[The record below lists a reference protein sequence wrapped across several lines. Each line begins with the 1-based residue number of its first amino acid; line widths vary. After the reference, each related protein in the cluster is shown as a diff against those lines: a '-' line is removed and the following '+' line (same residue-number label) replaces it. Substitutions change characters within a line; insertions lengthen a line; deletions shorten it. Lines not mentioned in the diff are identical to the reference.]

1 MFGLEILDVILGL
14 AFVYLL
20 LSLICSAINEYL
32 SALLNRRG
40 HALIEGIEQLLEDAK
55 DPHLKSDVLDH
66 RLIRSM
72 FSRGRF
78 GRVRKPSYIPARTF
92 AMALLDAVENP
103 SPRARAAAA
112 AAPTAKAP
120 DADAVLGTA
129 AHGVRDILDLLKD
142 DALDDVVQ
150 SFGAEVEDAVGKAPL
165 PAGARRSVAN
175 AVATTR
181 TDLQKLHDSVEVWFN
196 NAMDRVSGEYKR
208 RTQVWLF
215 FIGLLVA
222 ILMNADSIAMWRQLS
237 SNQQLQNS
245 LASTA
250 VAQLP
255 NLTPRS
261 QPSDSA
267 PDMAHAKKVYDAAIT
282 GLEQSQLHFGWSAAD
297 RDDLR
302 GVWSPKGRGFLP
314 KLLGFLFTAVAL
326 SLGAPFWFDVL
337 NKIINIRSA
346 GRAPNERPKNPE
358 APGKRLAEVSP
369 K

>member
-1 MFGLEILDVILGL
+1 MLGLEILDVILGL

-20 LSLICSAINEYL
+20 LSLVCSALNEYVA
-32 SALLNRRG
+32 ALLNRRG
-40 HALIEGIEQLLEDAK
+40 KALIEGIGQLLDDAN
-55 DPHLKSDVLDH
+55 DPHLRSEVLNH
-66 RLIRSM
+66 RLIRSLS
-72 FSRGRF
+72 SRSPF
-78 GRVRKPSYIPARTF
+78 GKMRMPSYIPARTF
-92 AMALLDAVENP
+92 AMALLDVVENP
-103 SPRARAAAA
+103 PSRADAAVAAPAKAAAA
-112 AAPTAKAP
+112 
-120 DADAVLGTA
+120 DAGHA
-129 AHGVRDILDLLKD
+129 AHSVRDVLNLLKD

-150 SFGAEVEDAVGKAPL
+150 TFGVEVEKVVESSPL
-165 PAGARRSVAN
+165 PLATRRTVVDQVAS
-175 AVATTR
+175 TR

-196 NAMDRVSGEYKR
+196 SAMDRVSGEYKR

-215 FIGLLVA
+215 FIALLVA
-222 ILMNADSIAMWRQLS
+222 ILMNADSIGMWRQLS
-237 SNQQLQNS
+237 SNQQLRDS

-255 NLTPRS
+255 NFTPRTA
-261 QPSDSA
+261 PADSVA
-267 PDMAHAKKVYDAAIT
+267 DAAHAKAVYDAAMAQLR
-282 GLEQSQLHFGWSAAD
+282 GSQLGFGWSDAD
-297 RDDLR
+297 LAELGDAWKD
-302 GVWSPKGRGFLP
+302 GRGFVP